1 MREGKREGILDA
13 RIGKFPSIK
22 AMAAA
27 PLARSLAR
35 SLEGGTDGRTH
46 EIFIYTRRARALSHV
61 LSGLF
66 PLSLRLPRS
75 AARRYIISVLHM
87 RLMPPPPLM
96 R

>member
-1 MREGKREGILDA
+1 MRVSENFRQL
-13 RIGKFPSIK
+13 RQWP
-22 AMAAA
+22 
-27 PLARSLAR
+27 PRRSLAR
-35 SLEGGTDGRTH
+35 SLEGGREGRTDGRMKYL
-46 EIFIYTRRARALSHV
+46 FTRAARALSHV
-61 LSGLF
+61 LSAGLF